1 MSTEQNETKNQSGDQ
16 QDVQALFIGIGIGIV
31 VITIIVVVGGVLLA
45 VFADQ
50 TSAAVEV
57 IRDFLIIV
65 MALELVIIATAITV
79 FLVQT
84 ARFINLLNNEIQP
97 IITSTQD
104 TVNTVRGTA
113 AFLSK
118 NLTEPVMQASS
129 TLQAISKTMKD
140 IDAIRKVTEIAFS
153 AASTPVSEESP
164 EEPPTQ
170 HGNTPAANEENI
182 EKEPIDNI
190 DNGQNDS
197 KGD

>member
-1 MSTEQNETKNQSGDQ
+1 MSTEQNEQKNQSGDQ
-16 QDVQALFIGIGIGIV
+16 QDAQALFIGIGIGIV

-79 FLVQT
+79 FLIQT

-118 NLTEPVMQASS
+118 NLTEPVMKASS
-129 TLQAISKTMKD
+129 TMQAIGKTMKD

-153 AASTPVSEESP
+153 AASMPVSEENT
-164 EEPPTQ
+164 EEPLAQHKEPTAVT
-170 HGNTPAANEENI
+170 GESI
-182 EKEPIDNI
+182 EKGSIDSIN
-190 DNGQNDS
+190 NGQIDS